1 MSDLLTAPRSE
12 LVKLIYD
19 LIDENQSL
27 KTQIAE
33 LQEKLL
39 EKNPPGKTKGLPDFV
54 KPNTSNKH
62 HKKRKKRQTGYARK
76 NETPT
81 TQVFHAYDACP
92 HCNGTL
98 GKPSVSHT
106 RQIIDVV
113 LSPVIVTE
121 HVVCKRWCMKCQKR
135 VIPNVSFRGIA
146 VGRHRIGANLMSMIV
161 TMRDRLRLPIRVI
174 KHYLTTFHA
183 IKISEGEIVLL
194 LDTVAGRG
202 KRMYDTIKQTV
213 FAAPSVHGDE
223 TGGRENGKNGYVWN
237 FVTPTHQYMLYRKS
251 RGSKVVK
258 ELIGEQGEQF
268 DGVLT
273 TDFYAAYNVHSGFHQ
288 RCWTHLLRDIH
299 ELTEEDPKN
308 KMVKRWAHR
317 IHTIYQEATTWS
329 GPDPQ
334 LPIGT
339 QAQERIRH
347 EAHFKEKL
355 KQICMPYLTSNTP
368 QSPLC
373 GRMIKFLP
381 ELFTFVRFSNVSPTN
396 NLAERTLRHTVVQR
410 KISGGTR
417 SVKGSETRMILGS
430 LFGTWNLQGLNPFQ
444 ECRKLLLSPLPCP

>member
-1 MSDLLTAPRSE
+1 MSDLLIAPRAE

-27 KTQIAE
+27 KSQIAE

-39 EKNPPGKTKGLPDFV
+39 EKNPPGKTKGLPYFV
-54 KPNTSNKH
+54 KPNTSSRS
-62 HKKRKKRQTGYARK
+62 HKKRRKRLMGYARK

-81 TQVFHAYDACP
+81 AQVFHTYDACP

-106 RQIIDVV
+106 RQIIDIVI
-113 LSPVIVTE
+113 SPVTITE
-121 HVVCKRWCMKCQKR
+121 HVVYKRWCMKCQKR
-135 VIPNVSFRGIA
+135 VVPKVSFRDIA
-146 VGRHRIGANLMSMIV
+146 VGNHRIGASLMSMIV

-174 KHYLTTFHA
+174 QQYLKTFHTV
-183 IKISEGEIVLL
+183 KISEGEIVSL
-194 LDTVAGRG
+194 LDTVAGHG
-202 KRMYDTIKQTV
+202 KRMYDAIKQAV
-213 FAAPSVHGDE
+213 FAASSVHGDE

-258 ELIGEQGEQF
+258 ELIGEEGEQF
-268 DGVLT
+268 NGVLT
-273 TDFYAAYNVHSGFHQ
+273 TDFYAAYNVHTGFHQ

-299 ELTEEDPKN
+299 KLTEEDSKN
-308 KMVKRWAHR
+308 KMAKQWAHR
-317 IHTIYQEATTWS
+317 IHTIYQEATVYS

-339 QAQERIRH
+339 QARERIRQ
-347 EAHFKEKL
+347 EAYFKEKL
-355 KQICMPYLTSNTP
+355 RRVCIPYLTEITP

-381 ELFTFVRFSNVSPTN
+381 ELFTFVRFPNVSSTN

-417 SVKGSETRMILGS
+417 SAKGSETRMILGS
-430 LFGTWNLQGLNPFQ
+430 LFGTWNLQRLNPFQ
-444 ECRKLLLSPLPCP
+444 EC

>member
-1 MSDLLTAPRSE
+1 MSDLLTASRAE

-27 KTQIAE
+27 KSQIAE

-54 KPNTSNKH
+54 KPNTNSKPC
-62 HKKRKKRQTGYARK
+62 KERKKRLAGYTRK

-106 RQIIDVV
+106 RQIIDIVI
-113 LSPVIVTE
+113 SPVTVTE
-121 HVVCKRWCMKCQKR
+121 HVVYKRWCMKCQKR
-135 VIPNVSFRGIA
+135 VVPRVSFCDIA
-146 VGRHRIGANLMSMIV
+146 VGNHRIGANLMSMIV

-174 KHYLTTFHA
+174 QQYLATFHT

-194 LDTVAGRG
+194 LDTAACHG
-202 KRMYDTIKQTV
+202 KDTYGAIKQAV

-258 ELIGEQGEQF
+258 ELIGEEGEQF
-268 DGVLT
+268 NGVLT
-273 TDFYAAYNVHSGFHQ
+273 TDFYAAYNVHAGFHQ

-308 KMVKRWAHR
+308 KAVKRWAHR
-317 IHTIYQEATTWS
+317 IHTIYQEATVWS

-339 QAQERIRH
+339 QARERIRQ
-347 EAHFKEKL
+347 EAYFKEKL
-355 KQICMPYLTSNTP
+355 KQVCIPYLTEITP

-373 GRMIKFLP
+373 GRMIKFLS
-381 ELFTFVRFSNVSPTN
+381 ELFTFVRFPNVSPTN

-417 SVKGSETRMILGS
+417 SAKGSETRMILGS

>member
-1 MSDLLTAPRSE
+1 MSDLLTAPRAE

-19 LIDENQSL
+19 LIDENQVL
-27 KTQIAE
+27 KIKITE

-39 EKNPPGKTKGLPDFV
+39 EKNPLGKTKRPPDFV
-54 KPNTSNKH
+54 KPNIPSKH
-62 HKKRKKRQTGYARK
+62 HKERNKRSVGYARK
-76 NETPT
+76 NEMPT

-92 HCNGTL
+92 HCSGTL

-106 RQIIDVV
+106 RQIIDIVI
-113 LSPVIVTE
+113 SPVAVTE
-121 HVVCKRWCMKCQKR
+121 HVVCKRWCINCQKR
-135 VIPNVSFRGIA
+135 VVPKVSFGDVA
-146 VGRHRIGANLMSMIV
+146 VGNHRIGVNLMSMIV

-174 KHYLTTFHA
+174 QHYLSTFHNV
-183 IKISEGEIVLL
+183 KISEGEIVLL
-194 LDTVAGRG
+194 LDTAAGHG
-202 KRMYDTIKQTV
+202 KKTYDTIKQAV

-258 ELIGEQGEQF
+258 ELIGEEGEQF
-268 DGVLT
+268 NGVLT
-273 TDFYAAYNVHSGFHQ
+273 TDFYAAYNVHAGFHQ

-299 ELTEEDPKN
+299 ELTEEDQKN
-308 KMVKRWAHR
+308 KAVKRWAHR
-317 IHTIYQEATTWS
+317 IHTIYQEATAWS

-339 QAQERIRH
+339 QAKERIRQ
-347 EAHFKEKL
+347 EAYFKEKL
-355 KQICMPYLTSNTP
+355 RRVSLPHLTTMTP
-368 QSPLC
+368 QSSLC

-381 ELFTFVRFSNVSPTN
+381 ELFTFVRFPNVSPTN

-417 SVKGSETRMILGS
+417 SAKGSETRMILGS
-430 LFGTWNLQGLNPFQ
+430 LFGTWNLQGLNPLQ
-444 ECRKLLLSPLPCP
+444 ECRKLLLSPVPCP

>member
-1 MSDLLTAPRSE
+1 MSDLLTAPRAE

-27 KTQIAE
+27 KSQIAE

-39 EKNPPGKTKGLPDFV
+39 EKNPPGRTNRPPDFV
-54 KPNTSNKH
+54 KPNTLGKH
-62 HKKRKKRQTGYARK
+62 HKERKRRSAGYARK
-76 NETPT
+76 NEAPT
-81 TQVFHAYDACP
+81 TQVFHAYQTCP
-92 HCNGTL
+92 NCNGVL

-106 RQIIDVV
+106 RQIIDIVI
-113 LSPVIVTE
+113 SPVAVTE
-121 HVVCKRWCMKCQKR
+121 HVVCKRWCMECQKR
-135 VIPNVSFRGIA
+135 VVPSVSFGDIA
-146 VGRHRIGANLMSMIV
+146 VGHHRIGVNLMSMIV

-174 KHYLTTFHA
+174 QHYLTTFHNV
-183 IKISEGEIVLL
+183 KISEGEIVLL
-194 LDTVAGRG
+194 LDAAAGRG
-202 KRMYDTIKQTV
+202 KKTYDAIKETV

-258 ELIGEQGEQF
+258 ELIGEEGEQF
-268 DGVLT
+268 HGVLT
-273 TDFYAAYNVHSGFHQ
+273 TDFYAAYNVHTGFHQ

-308 KMVKRWAHR
+308 KVVKRWARR
-317 IHTIYQEATTWS
+317 IHAIYQEAATWS

-339 QAQERIRH
+339 QAQERIRQ
-347 EAHFKEKL
+347 EAYFKEKL
-355 KQICMPYLTSNTP
+355 KQISMPYLTSLTP

-373 GRMIKFLP
+373 GRIIKFLP
-381 ELFTFVRFSNVSPTN
+381 ELFTFVRFPNVSPTN

-417 SVKGSETRMILGS
+417 SAKGSETRMILGS
-430 LFGTWNLQGLNPFQ
+430 LFGTWNLQGLNPFH
-444 ECRKLLLSPLPCP
+444 ECRKLLLSPLLCP